1 MKLENRNGA
10 WKYADKVWIIPNE
23 GTQGF
28 IEDQNSPGNV
38 LGIMK
43 AIGPEVILAKGTSSK
58 IGKEVILE
66 SKNNPIEKTQTW
78 ITGAKD
84 ADGWFMIK
92 DDANELI
99 LTAKSDDANPVVENN
114 CFSTCLG
121 RLSTISRMQ

>member
-1 MKLENRNGA
+1 
-10 WKYADKVWIIPNE
+10 
-23 GTQGF
+23 
-28 IEDQNSPGNV
+28 
-38 LGIMK
+38 MK

-78 ITGAKD
+78 ITGTKD

-99 LTAKSDDANPVVENN
+99 LTAKSDNENPVVENN

-121 RLSTISRMQ
+121 KSFMEYKHRARKLASLVNHQIF